1 MPRASRPVRTRLLML
16 AASLALFAGLGVL
29 AFERLG
35 TESVASDI
43 TGAPIYAITQTGNHI
58 LVEVVSPILY

>member
-1 MPRASRPVRTRLLML
+1 ML
-16 AASLALFAGLGVL
+16 AASLALFAGLGAL

-35 TESVASDI
+35 AESVASDI